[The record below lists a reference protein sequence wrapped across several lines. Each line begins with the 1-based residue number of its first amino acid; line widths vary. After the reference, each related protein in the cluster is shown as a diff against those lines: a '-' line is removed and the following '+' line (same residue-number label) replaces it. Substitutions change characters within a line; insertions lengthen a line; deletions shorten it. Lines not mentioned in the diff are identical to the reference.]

1 MAQFRVMSWN
11 VQNLFAAGT
20 PDGPPTEAAFD
31 AKLASLAE
39 VIDAQ
44 QPDVLA
50 LQEVG
55 PAEVLQQLLQRLT
68 HQLPHRELSAHPDRR
83 SLSTSVRQVSRAIA
97 EAPLL
102 GRRAC

>member
-1 MAQFRVMSWN
+1 MSWN

-20 PDGPPTEAAFD
+20 EDGPPTQDAFD
-31 AKLASLAE
+31 AKLASLAA

-55 PAEVLQQLLQRLT
+55 PPEVLQ
-68 HQLPHRELSAHPDRR
+68 
-83 SLSTSVRQVSRAIA
+83 
-97 EAPLL
+97 
-102 GRRAC
+102 